1 MRGSQAGPRHVGS
14 RRVAPFV
21 WDARDGHSSEGRAS
35 EPALF
40 PPAAFPA
47 PRPEARAAASSP
59 SALRADAKM
68 KSWRSPKVGTHR
80 AASTRLCASGL
91 APSALLYP
99 LQTAQLSCAR
109 TPDGVA

>member
-1 MRGSQAGPRHVGS
+1 MRGSQAAPRHVGS

-21 WDARDGHSSEGRAS
+21 WDAWDGHSSEGRAS

-68 KSWRSPKVGTHR
+68 KRWRSPKAGAHR
-80 AASTRLCASGL
+80 AASTRLFARGL
-91 APSALLYP
+91 GPSVLLYP
-99 LQTAQLSCAR
+99 FPT
-109 TPDGVA
+109 G